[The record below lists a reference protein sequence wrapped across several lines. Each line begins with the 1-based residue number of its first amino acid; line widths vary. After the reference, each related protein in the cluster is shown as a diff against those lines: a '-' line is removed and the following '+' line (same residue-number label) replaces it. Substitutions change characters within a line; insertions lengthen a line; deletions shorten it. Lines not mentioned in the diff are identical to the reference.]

1 MQINF
6 FKIGIITL
14 LLSLASCAKQNSEHS
29 DDVAIKINLDSL
41 TCVSDNGEFS
51 RYFDAIEFCSLEQ
64 TSDCLLG
71 RIKKVVETDSI
82 IYVMDKTQ
90 EADNP
95 FGGEKRLYA
104 FDKNGKFKY
113 QVSRK
118 GGGPGE
124 YRYMDA
130 FCVASDTVYILDRS
144 NRFLCFDS
152 SGRYVKTS
160 KKMEPGEGVYHISIY
175 DIQPFGSDG
184 GFVAS
189 ANYSSY
195 NTAVVDCIY
204 YPFSG
209 KTLVPLL
216 ENPFDT
222 DDFFVSYS
230 GNEPMLT
237 DSFGNMVMTRAYSPF
252 IYKINS
258 ETLSM
263 EKFAEIECGVEIPEP
278 MYKENFNEFTGKIDN
293 VLRLTHF
300 PLYAYQV
307 GKWLIVSFFT
317 GSVLYDTVTG
327 EGVFTSNPVSNKD
340 SKEFPFNL
348 PYVVGLGQDNSVI
361 SWMSG
366 ESVSSIREKNP
377 GLFTDDAFKG
387 ITEESNPVLIRYK
400 FKEVE

>member
-1 MQINF
+1 
-6 FKIGIITL
+6 
-14 LLSLASCAKQNSEHS
+14 
-29 DDVAIKINLDSL
+29 
-41 TCVSDNGEFS
+41 
-51 RYFDAIEFCSLEQ
+51 
-64 TSDCLLG
+64 
-71 RIKKVVETDSI
+71 
-82 IYVMDKTQ
+82 
-90 EADNP
+90 
-95 FGGEKRLYA
+95 
-104 FDKNGKFKY
+104 
-113 QVSRK
+113 
-118 GGGPGE
+118 
-124 YRYMDA
+124 
-130 FCVASDTVYILDRS
+130 
-144 NRFLCFDS
+144 
-152 SGRYVKTS
+152 
-160 KKMEPGEGVYHISIY
+160 
-175 DIQPFGSDG
+175 
-184 GFVAS
+184 
-189 ANYSSY
+189 
-195 NTAVVDCIY
+195 
-204 YPFSG
+204 
-209 KTLVPLL
+209 
-216 ENPFDT
+216 
-222 DDFFVSYS
+222 
-230 GNEPMLT
+230 MLT